1 MWDSHG
7 LPSAIKGFD
16 PTVSIRPCPV
26 GFAASVRSAGKA
38 FSSIRGHDLEAFA
51 PADAFNIDR
60 SSNRVAVRKVIL
72 AYDGSRPAE
81 KALDL
86 ALSVTRSFK
95 ARLHIVGIAAL
106 PHTSSA
112 ADLQTIIEQVR
123 KRFSKKFFE
132 IRLNAMN
139 EGLQVET
146 MLALG
151 DPVELTLG
159 NAERFHA
166 GLIVMGYPGFSA
178 PPSLGPTAL
187 LEKVSA
193 RTARPVL
200 VVSAARRMK
209 KLACTMNE
217 VTE

>member
-1 MWDSHG
+1 MWDSYG
-7 LPSAIKGFD
+7 LPSAIRRFA
-16 PTVSIRPCPV
+16 PTVSSHPCPV
-26 GFAASVRSAGKA
+26 GFAASVRSDGKD
-38 FSSIRGHDLEAFA
+38 SSSLRGHDLEAFA
-51 PADAFNIDR
+51 PADPFNLDR
-60 SSNRVAVRKVIL
+60 SFNWVAVRKVIL

-112 ADLQTIIEQVR
+112 ADLQTIIERVR
-123 KRFSKKFFE
+123 KRFAKKFYE

-146 MLALG
+146 MLTLG
-151 DPVELTLG
+151 DPIELTLG

-178 PPSLGPTAL
+178 PPSLEPTAL
-187 LEKVSA
+187 LEKLSA

-200 VVSAARRMK
+200 VVSAAKRMK

>member
-1 MWDSHG
+1 MWDSYG
-7 LPSAIKGFD
+7 LPSATKRFD
-16 PTVSIRPCPV
+16 ATVPIRPCPV
-26 GFAASVRSAGKA
+26 GFAASVRSAAKD
-38 FSSIRGHDLEAFA
+38 FSSIRRHDLEAFA
-51 PADAFNIDR
+51 TVDAFNIDR
-60 SSNRVAVRKVIL
+60 NSNRLPVKRVIL
-72 AYDGSRPAE
+72 AYDGSRSAE

-106 PHTSSA
+106 PHASSA
-112 ADLQTIIEQVR
+112 TDLQTIIERAR
-123 KRFSKKFFE
+123 KRFSKRFYE

-146 MLALG
+146 MLTLG

-166 GLIVMGYPGFSA
+166 GLIVMGYPGFSP

-187 LEKVSA
+187 LEKLSA
-193 RTARPVL
+193 RTARPLL
-200 VVSAARRMK
+200 VVSTARRMK